1 MSYAYLTAKSFQAKV
16 FPFYSIILL
25 TLNLKLSII
34 ATALPLKNKYKNLKK
49 SLNYLITFFINW
61 EVLI

>member
-1 MSYAYLTAKSFQAKV
+1 MSYAYLTAKSFQTNV

-34 ATALPLKNKYKNLKK
+34 ATALPLKNIYKNLIK
-49 SLNYLITFFINW
+49 N
-61 EVLI
+61 